1 VSKTKTPKTENQ
13 AELELLQLIKEL
25 ELASFD
31 TF

>member
-1 VSKTKTPKTENQ
+1 MSKTKTKKLTPEQ
-13 AELELLQLIKEL
+13 ELQLLIKEL

>member
-1 VSKTKTPKTENQ
+1 MSKTKTPNTQNQ
-13 AELELLQLIKEL
+13 AELELLQLIKDL

>member
-1 VSKTKTPKTENQ
+1 MSKTKTKNTQNQ
-13 AELELLQLIKEL
+13 AEQELLQLIKEL

>member
-1 VSKTKTPKTENQ
+1 MSKTKTQNTTNQ
-13 AELELLQLIKEL
+13 AELELLQLIKDL

>member
-1 VSKTKTPKTENQ
+1 MSETKKPKTQNQ
-13 AELELLQLIKEL
+13 AELELLQLIKDL

>member
-1 VSKTKTPKTENQ
+1 MSKTKTQNTQNQ
-13 AELELLQLIKEL
+13 AELELLQLIKEM

>member
-1 VSKTKTPKTENQ
+1 MSKTKIKKLTPDQ
-13 AELELLQLIKEL
+13 ELELLIKDL

>member
-1 VSKTKTPKTENQ
+1 MSKTKTKNTQNQ
-13 AELELLQLIKEL
+13 AELELLQLIKDL